1 MVQYFAGID
10 IGSTMTKVAIVSD
23 GRLVKSIISRSS
35 PEHRKLANL
44 VMQEALSQ
52 SGLKFEDI
60 EYVVSTGYGRMNV
73 PFADRQVTEI
83 TCHAR
88 GISSFMPSVRTV
100 IDVGGQ
106 DSKAMRIEA
115 GRVVDFVMNDKC
127 AAGSGRFIEVMAEA
141 LNVKLEDI
149 GPLSLTSRN
158 EITISST
165 CVVFAEQEI
174 MSRLAEGITI
184 ADLAAAIHRSLAT
197 RIYSMASR
205 IKIKPDIALTGG
217 GAKNIGLISALE
229 EKSGYKMVIP
239 DEPLMTGAI
248 GAALIAEEIVLK
260 AKEEG
265 RGMERKRGVLR
276 EINFYAE

>member
-1 MVQYFAGID
+1 MQYFAGID
-10 IGSTMTKVAIVSD
+10 IGSTMTKVAIASG
-23 GRLVKSIISRSS
+23 GRLVQSIISRSS

-52 SGLKFEDI
+52 AGLKFEDI

-83 TCHAR
+83 TCHAK
-88 GISSFMPSVRTV
+88 GISSFMPAVRTV

-115 GRVVDFVMNDKC
+115 GKVVDFVMNDKC

-149 GPLSLTSRN
+149 GPLSLTSQH

-174 MSRLAEGITI
+174 MSRLAEGIAI
-184 ADLAAAIHRSLAT
+184 ADLAAAIHRSLAI
-197 RIYSMASR
+197 RIYSMASK
-205 IKIKPDIALTGG
+205 IKIKPEVALTGG
-217 GAKNIGLISALE
+217 GAKNIGLVHALE
-229 EKSGYKMVIP
+229 ERIGYSLVIP
-239 DEPLMTGAI
+239 EDPLMTGAI
-248 GAALIAEEIVLK
+248 GAALIAEEIVSK
-260 AKEEG
+260 AREEG
-265 RGMERKRGVLR
+265 REIERKRGVLR